1 MGTALDV
8 TVLLHLPCMRS
19 FGFSRQYIC
28 ELYEFAAI
36 DKTSGD
42 RCPVDKAVDV
52 KQVGDEYDFTF
63 SVSNRYRLGLTE
75 VSIANLVYDAVKVL
89 LDREMQVKSEM
100 TPLGTIQSTEILE
113 CEWIATPE
121 MSLV

>member
-1 MGTALDV
+1 
-8 TVLLHLPCMRS
+8 
-19 FGFSRQYIC
+19 
-28 ELYEFAAI
+28 
-36 DKTSGD
+36 
-42 RCPVDKAVDV
+42 V

-63 SVSNRYRLGLTE
+63 SVSNRYRLGITE
-75 VSIANLVYDAVKVL
+75 VAIANLVYDAVKVL

-100 TPLGTIQSTEILE
+100 TPLGTHQSTEILE